1 MSPNNGILFN
11 GVLIPKQLNNPFDPC
26 FFIRFDILLLHTA
39 PFDDNIVVPFLFYRN
54 FESTFSVSFLTF
66 KEYIN
71 MFYKTNFIKNPGTV
85 IFHSLLYFFLWNKDT
100 ISTSWISFNL
110 FIRHNYVFWRY
121 TISVFFT
128 ALTTLHLYMI
138 YGSLRHFFN
147 HSFIR
152 LLF

>member
-39 PFDDNIVVPFLFYRN
+39 PFDDNIVEPFLFYRN
-54 FESTFSVSFLTF
+54 FESTFSVSFLNF

-85 IFHSLLYFFLWNKDT
+85 IFHSLLYFFLWNKD
-100 ISTSWISFNL
+100 ILAIQSAHLEFLLIYL
-110 FIRHNYVFWRY
+110 FAIITLFED
-121 TISVFFT
+121 ILSVCF
-128 ALTTLHLYMI
+128 LQP
-138 YGSLRHFFN
+138 
-147 HSFIR
+147 
-152 LLF
+152 